1 MQIKKT
7 PLIFSFL
14 LILGVL
20 VSIPYASEKLKL
32 ELKAYLVK
40 KKEGKEMLIPIPKSV
55 NPGNVIE
62 YQIIAKNPS
71 KEVLRNVE
79 IKALIPKGT
88 QYIPKSATP
97 NPKPLFSIDGG
108 KTYSHE
114 PVKYKVKENGKFV
127 EKVATPDMYTNI
139 KWILPSL
146 SPSEEVKLRYK
157 VKVK

>member
-1 MQIKKT
+1 MNKKNFIFLLLS
-7 PLIFSFL
+7 LIFST
-14 LILGVL
+14 L
-20 VSIPYASEKLKL
+20 VSISYASEKLKL

-40 KKEGKEMLIPIPKSV
+40 KKENKEVLVPIPKSV
-55 NPGNVIE
+55 NPGDIIE
-62 YQIIAKNPS
+62 YQITAKNTS

-88 QYIPKSATP
+88 EYIQKSATP
-97 NPKPLFSIDGG
+97 TPKPLFSIDGG

-114 PVKYKVKENGKFV
+114 PIKYKVKENGKIV

-146 SPSEEVKLRYK
+146 SPLEEVKLRYK